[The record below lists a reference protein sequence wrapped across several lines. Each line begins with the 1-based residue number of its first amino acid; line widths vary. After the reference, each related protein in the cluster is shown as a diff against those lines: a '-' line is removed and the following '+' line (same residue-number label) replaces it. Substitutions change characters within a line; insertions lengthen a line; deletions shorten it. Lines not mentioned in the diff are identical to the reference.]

1 MVSKIDS
8 LLRNYERHV
17 SLPWY
22 DALSGLQKVWFAVYD
37 KNDERRLRARLDAF
51 ELTTR
56 KAGKGWLLCD
66 LTHIFAEWMSAKE
79 YKEIYFESPDDLD
92 LALGDFLD
100 YAAAQVS
107 TVLHAEP
114 ADKDTV
120 VALLGV
126 ACLFGFLRVSDLVH
140 AIHTQIRGR
149 LLVFF
154 PGEYENNTYR
164 LLDARDGWSYLA
176 VPITHHESIQVP

>member
-79 YKEIYFESPDDLD
+79 YKEIYFESPDDHLPNIS
-92 LALGDFLD
+92 LTVGLGKD
-100 YAAAQVS
+100 
-107 TVLHAEP
+107 
-114 ADKDTV
+114 ADRN
-120 VALLGV
+120 G
-126 ACLFGFLRVSDLVH
+126 C
-140 AIHTQIRGR
+140 
-149 LLVFF
+149 
-154 PGEYENNTYR
+154 
-164 LLDARDGWSYLA
+164 
-176 VPITHHESIQVP
+176 ESSL

>member
-1 MVSKIDS
+1 
-8 LLRNYERHV
+8 
-17 SLPWY
+17 
-22 DALSGLQKVWFAVYD
+22 
-37 KNDERRLRARLDAF
+37 
-51 ELTTR
+51 
-56 KAGKGWLLCD
+56 
-66 LTHIFAEWMSAKE
+66 MSAKE

-100 YAAAQVS
+100 YTAAQVS
-107 TVLHAEP
+107 SVLHAEV

-140 AIHTQIRGR
+140 AIHAQIRGR

-154 PGEYENNTYR
+154 PGEYENNAYR

-176 VPITHHESIQVP
+176 APITHHESIQVP